1 MNPTIPQFMYVLEV
15 ALFASVIFLHLVKK
29 SSIAVSLYV
38 GQSVIIAGLLFY
50 SAFRDASVPLALTAF
65 AVLAVKAIVAPFFI
79 RRLIVAHELK
89 FTVSTYLNASLT
101 LLALAVITAFS
112 FSNLLKP
119 FAVMNGANGSLP
131 LLALAM
137 IFASVFLIV
146 NHKDALSQM
155 IGILSLENSIVL
167 FAFVTHLEQAP
178 SLELGIIFDLLV
190 WILIATIFISMVYRR
205 FGTLDVSEMKHLKE
219 E

>member
-1 MNPTIPQFMYVLEV
+1 MNPAIPQFMYVLEV
-15 ALFASVIFLHLVKK
+15 ALFASVIFLHLAKK
-29 SSIAVSLYV
+29 SSLAVTLYV
-38 GQSVIIAGLLFY
+38 GQSIIIAGLLFY

-65 AVLAVKAIVAPFFI
+65 AVLAVKAVVAPYFI
-79 RRLIVAHELK
+79 RRLIAAHELK
-89 FTVSTYLNASLT
+89 FTASTYLNAPLT

-131 LLALAM
+131 LLAIAM

-167 FAFVTHLEQAP
+167 FAFVTGLEQAP

>member
-1 MNPTIPQFMYVLEV
+1 M
-15 ALFASVIFLHLVKK
+15 HLAKK
-29 SSIAVSLYV
+29 SSLAVTLYV
-38 GQSVIIAGLLFY
+38 GQSIIIAGLLFY
-50 SAFRDASVPLALTAF
+50 SAFRDASLSLALTAF
-65 AVLAVKAIVAPFFI
+65 AVLAVKAVVAPYFI
-79 RRLIVAHELK
+79 RRLIAAHELK
-89 FTVSTYLNASLT
+89 FTASTYLNAPMT

-112 FSNLLKP
+112 FSDLLKP
-119 FAVMNGANGSLP
+119 FAVMNAANGALP
-131 LLALAM
+131 ILVNDPLPPMTPILAIAM
-137 IFASVFLIV
+137 MFASVFLIV

-167 FAFVTHLEQAP
+167 FAFVTGLEQAP

-205 FGTLDVSEMKHLKE
+205 FGTLDVSEMKNLKE

>member
-1 MNPTIPQFMYVLEV
+1 MNSAIPQFMYVLEV
-15 ALFASVIFLHLVKK
+15 ALFASVIFLHLAKK
-29 SSIAVSLYV
+29 SSLALSLYV
-38 GQSVIIAGLLFY
+38 GQSVIIAGLLLF
-50 SAFRDASVPLALTAF
+50 SAFRDASVPLMLTAF
-65 AVLAVKAIVAPFFI
+65 AVLAVKAIVAPYFI
-79 RRLIVAHELK
+79 RRLIVSHEFK
-89 FTVSTYLNASLT
+89 FTASTYLNAPMT

-112 FSNLLKP
+112 FSDLLKP
-119 FAVMNGANGSLP
+119 FAVMNGGNGALP
-131 LLALAM
+131 ILAIAM
-137 IFASVFLIV
+137 MFASVFLIV

-167 FAFVTHLEQAP
+167 FAFVTGLEQAP